1 MKSLK
6 DYSLIY
12 DDQCPLCQTYTK
24 AFVLT
29 GVLDENGRQAF
40 QEVSEE
46 TCSLIDRKRACNEI
60 ALVNHKTGEVI
71 YGIDSILKIITTVIP
86 FTKFI
91 FHFPP
96 IHWILK
102 KMYSFISFNRKVIMP
117 SKNINDTCTPDF
129 NLKYRLI
136 YLFFTW
142 SITAFILMR
151 YSIHFY
157 PLINES
163 SFGREF
169 LICGGQILFQSIILH
184 KLSRE
189 KLFQYLGNMMTISFA
204 GALLIGLFQLAG
216 TLFSIVSTNYYFTS
230 FFIVVFL
237 MLLEHLRRVK
247 LMQLTLLP
255 TITWVIY
262 RIIVLLI
269 LLAL

>member
-1 MKSLK
+1 
-6 DYSLIY
+6 
-12 DDQCPLCQTYTK
+12 
-24 AFVLT
+24 
-29 GVLDENGRQAF
+29 
-40 QEVSEE
+40 
-46 TCSLIDRKRACNEI
+46 
-60 ALVNHKTGEVI
+60 
-71 YGIDSILKIITTVIP
+71 
-86 FTKFI
+86 
-91 FHFPP
+91 
-96 IHWILK
+96 
-102 KMYSFISFNRKVIMP
+102 MP

>member
-1 MKSLK
+1 
-6 DYSLIY
+6 
-12 DDQCPLCQTYTK
+12 
-24 AFVLT
+24 
-29 GVLDENGRQAF
+29 
-40 QEVSEE
+40 
-46 TCSLIDRKRACNEI
+46 
-60 ALVNHKTGEVI
+60 
-71 YGIDSILKIITTVIP
+71 
-86 FTKFI
+86 
-91 FHFPP
+91 
-96 IHWILK
+96 
-102 KMYSFISFNRKVIMP
+102 MP

-204 GALLIGLFQLAG
+204 GALLIGLFQLGG

-262 RIIVLLI
+262 RLSVLLI